1 MPLILSGNVAS
12 ATADA
17 GYTVANSC
25 RFNSA
30 DSAYLKRTQ
39 GTPTSDQIG
48 TISFWFKRS
57 SLGDSV
63 LYNNYVSGVP
73 QEEFCYL
80 DFRNDDELRFAC
92 DDPGTFNRTT
102 QDRYFR
108 DQSAWMHFVGTID
121 TTQGAE
127 ADRVKLYINGE
138 QITSTWREATMPS
151 QNDTI
156 NLFTASAAD
165 GNRIG
170 VHYNGSGYYNYFNG
184 YMSEFVYCD
193 GQAYAAS
200 SFGEFDEDSPTIW
213 KPKDVSGLTFG
224 DEGFYLSFSDSAD
237 LGADSSGNS
246 NDFTAVNLAAADQAT
261 DTPTNNFATLNPV
274 DAHTTSPT
282 FAEGNLDFHA
292 PSGTA
297 FTPSRATIAVS
308 KGKWYVEFKATTASA
323 TLGACS
329 TQSPMDDHMRDSS
342 DVRSIYR
349 LTGGYWY
356 GQNNGGAIDDQGD
369 NSETFTDDDI
379 CMCALDMDNG
389 YFYFGIN
396 GTWVNGQ
403 DGSTTGDPAGNNGG
417 SGGAGNPSSQ
427 LLTNQHDGVYTFFA
441 MDGSTAGTGQLQAN
455 FGNPPYTISSGNAD
469 ADGYGN
475 FEYAPPSGFYALCTK
490 NLAEYG

>member
-17 GYTVANSC
+17 DVVTNSC
-25 RFNSA
+25 RF
-30 DSAYLKRTQ
+30 DGTSAYMGLTL
-39 GTPTSDQIG
+39 GTPTNNKIYTFSA
-48 TISFWFKRS
+48 WVKRS
-57 SLGDSV
+57 KLGQYGCMLNAGSSRD
-63 LYNNYVSGVP
+63 
-73 QEEFCYL
+73 C
-80 DFRNDDELRFAC
+80 FRFRGDNDHLHFFTGDATTGGLE
-92 DDPGTFNRTT
+92 TNRV
-102 QDRYFR
+102 FR
-108 DQSAWMHFVGTID
+108 DPSAWLHLVCAVD
-121 TTQGAE
+121 TTQAT
-127 ADRVKLYINGE
+127 DTNRVKLYVNGVQETSFTNSDYPAQDYTNVIN
-138 QITSTWREATMPS
+138 
-151 QNDTI
+151 
-156 NLFTASAAD
+156 SAVE
-165 GNRIG
+165 NRIG
-170 VHYNGSGYYNYFNG
+170 KASNIYDEYFGG
-184 YMSEFVYCD
+184 YMAEAVFID
-193 GQAYAAS
+193 GQQLTPT
-200 SFGEFDEDSPTIW
+200 SFGEYDEDSPTIW
-213 KPKDVSGLTFG
+213 KPIDVSGLTFG
-224 DEGFYLSFSDSAD
+224 DNGFYLDFEASDNLGNDANGGSDFSE
-237 LGADSSGNS
+237 
-246 NDFTAVNLAAADQAT
+246 TNLDATDQAT

-282 FAEGNLDFHA
+282 FVEGNLDFHA

-475 FEYAPPSGFYALCTK
+475 FEYAVPSGFYALCTK

>member
-1 MPLILSGNVAS
+1 MPLILPGNVAS
-12 ATADA
+12 ATASTT
-17 GYTVANSC
+17 YTVANSC
-25 RFNSA
+25 RFDRASSIKLERTPGSAGNRRTFTFSCWFKLGNSA
-30 DSAYLKRTQ
+30 SSVSDYIQIFGGFDGAGNEGLFISDADQFYLYMENTNALISNLKLRDPSAWYHVVMAVDTTNGTADNRCRLYLNGSEITSFGTRSNPTQNYDSGVNNTSVQNIGERIDDDYFDGYMAEVVLIDGLQ
-39 GTPTSDQIG
+39 LTPT
-48 TISFWFKRS
+48 
-57 SLGDSV
+57 
-63 LYNNYVSGVP
+63 
-73 QEEFCYL
+73 
-80 DFRNDDELRFAC
+80 
-92 DDPGTFNRTT
+92 
-102 QDRYFR
+102 
-108 DQSAWMHFVGTID
+108 
-121 TTQGAE
+121 
-127 ADRVKLYINGE
+127 
-138 QITSTWREATMPS
+138 
-151 QNDTI
+151 
-156 NLFTASAAD
+156 
-165 GNRIG
+165 
-170 VHYNGSGYYNYFNG
+170 
-184 YMSEFVYCD
+184 
-193 GQAYAAS
+193 
-200 SFGEFDEDSPTIW
+200 SFGEFDSDSPTIW
-213 KPKDVSGLTFG
+213 KPIDVSGLTFG
-224 DEGFYLSFSDSAD
+224 TNGFYLSFSDSAD